1 MTVGES
7 MQEMLNF
14 LQAVECR
21 DSTYIPRNYQFVAAK
36 AKGSWVYDPSGREY
50 IDLCAGFGSL
60 PLGHNMFPDRDDD
73 TITTGMGD
81 LFPSQSKIELLATL
95 HRSMP
100 PYLSRI
106 ALTVTGSQAV
116 EMALR
121 TALLATGCSGFIAL
135 QDCYHGLDLG
145 VLALTAMP
153 KFKKPFSPLLNVEV
167 EHVPL
172 GCDLEE
178 ILCAVHRQRKT
189 GTAALIIEPV
199 QGRGGARACFDS
211 WLHEVSAFCRQQ
223 KILLIFDEI
232 FSGLGR
238 TGQLTKASTVA
249 CDLIC
254 LGKALGGGMPVS
266 AVLGREEV
274 MQAWPLNRG
283 EALFT
288 GTFFGH
294 PLSCIVATH
303 TLQTIVA
310 QELSQR
316 ARSLGAQMLTHL
328 TTALKHN
335 SLVQEVRGQGLL
347 IAVVFQRPQS
357 GVALAQRLMHKGII
371 AVPGGASAQC
381 LNLSPA
387 LNIPSHLLFSA
398 LDTITAEIE
407 ELAG

>member
-1 MTVGES
+1 MTAGES
-7 MQEMLNF
+7 MQDMLDF
-14 LQAVECR
+14 LRTVECQ
-21 DSTYIPRNYQFVAAK
+21 DSTHITRDYQFVAAK
-36 AKGSWVYDPSGREY
+36 AKGSLVYDLSGREY

-60 PLGHNMFPDRDDD
+60 PLGHNMFPDWDKD

-81 LFPSQSKIELLATL
+81 LFPSQSKIELLTTL

-116 EMALR
+116 EMAIR
-121 TALLATGCSGFIAL
+121 TALLATGHSGFIAL

-145 VLALTAMP
+145 VLSLTSMS
-153 KFKKPFSPLLNVEV
+153 KFKKPFSSLLNIEV

-178 ILCAVHRQRKT
+178 ILQAMHRQQKT
-189 GTAALIIEPV
+189 GTAAVIIEPV
-199 QGRGGARACFDS
+199 QGRGGARVCSGS
-211 WLHEVSAFCRQQ
+211 WLQEVSTFCRQQ

-266 AVLGREEV
+266 ATLGREEV

-294 PLSCIVATH
+294 PLSCAVATH
-303 TLQTIVA
+303 TLQTIVT

-316 ARSLGAQMLTHL
+316 ARSLGAQVLSHL
-328 TTALKHN
+328 TAALKHN
-335 SLVQEVRGQGLL
+335 PLVQEVRGQGLL
-347 IAVVFQRPQS
+347 LAIVFQRPQS
-357 GVALAQRLMHKGII
+357 GAVLAQRLMPKGII
-371 AVPGGASAQC
+371 AIPGGVSAQC
-381 LNLSPA
+381 LQISPA